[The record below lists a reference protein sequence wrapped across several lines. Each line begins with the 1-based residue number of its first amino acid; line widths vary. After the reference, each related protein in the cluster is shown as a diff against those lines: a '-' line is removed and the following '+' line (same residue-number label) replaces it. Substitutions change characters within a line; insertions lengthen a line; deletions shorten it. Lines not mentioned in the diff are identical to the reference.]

1 MDGIRFIIECRVEK
15 SLQER
20 KSTAKEIFFYWT
32 FKRPV
37 QIVKMVITAL
47 VVLNHLWCLSIGYIP
62 TPASWLLL
70 VVWLSILPMNYFT
83 GIRRYIK
90 HGEDIRYKNLD
101 TIKLG
106 ITDEAIYPSVTDE
119 SYYLE
124 ISSIK
129 YAYLTKNYIILV
141 TKNKNSLVLNKNG
154 FVKGDYN
161 SFCQFLESKNI
172 KVKS

>member
-1 MDGIRFIIECRVEK
+1 MDNILFVNEFKVDN
-15 SLQER
+15 SLQNR
-20 KSTAKEIFFYWT
+20 KNIAKEVYFYWT
-32 FKRPV
+32 FKRPI
-37 QIVKMVITAL
+37 QIVTMVITAL

-62 TPASWLLL
+62 TPAAWLLL

-124 ISSIK
+124 LSSMK
-129 YAYLTKNYIILV
+129 FAYTTKNYIVLV
-141 TKNKNSLVLNKNG
+141 TKNKNTILLNKNG

-172 KVKS
+172 KVKG